1 MTEQRQGAVRQ
12 QIELP
17 FAESVRI
24 SFQSLMIRFYRS
36 IITTAGITLGIAF
49 LVSVWTTAEV
59 DSEIKKGSGQG
70 QEIILGDEEEKEGKV
85 TTKQLWLVTM
95 SLIVCVVGIANAM
108 LMSVTE
114 RFREIGTMKCLGAL
128 DGFVVRLFLLE
139 SAFQGFVGALIGALI
154 GVAVSILM
162 GLRSHGWNLVW
173 DFPLLRILTICFICC
188 LIGTFLAVIGAA
200 FPSWRA
206 AKLPPAEAMR
216 VEV

>member
-1 MTEQRQGAVRQ
+1 MAEQHQRAVRQ

-154 GVAVSILM
+154 GVAVSIPVSYTHLT
-162 GLRSHGWNLVW
+162 L
-173 DFPLLRILTICFICC
+173 PTKRI
-188 LIGTFLAVIGAA
+188 V
-200 FPSWRA
+200 
-206 AKLPPAEAMR
+206 
-216 VEV
+216 

>member
-1 MTEQRQGAVRQ
+1 MTEQRQETVRQ

-17 FAESVRI
+17 FSESVRI

-59 DSEIKKGSGQG
+59 DFKIKEGSGQR
-70 QEIILGDEEEKEGKV
+70 QEIILGDEEIEQGKI
-85 TTKQLWLVTM
+85 TTKQLWLVSM

-139 SAFQGFVGALIGALI
+139 SAFQGFVGALIGALV
-154 GVAVSILM
+154 GVIVSILM
-162 GLRSHGWNLVW
+162 GLRSHGWNLIW
-173 DFPLLRILTICFICC
+173 DFPLLDVLKICFISC
-188 LIGTFLAVIGAA
+188 LVGTILAVLGAA